1 VKSSFNY
8 YLTDHSKT
16 LKEENTDAKQNNVMA
31 LAAAKWKTLDEEE
44 KAPYEKLAKEDA
56 ERKAR

>member
-1 VKSSFNY
+1 
-8 YLTDHSKT
+8 
-16 LKEENTDAKQNNVMA
+16 MA
-31 LAAAKWKTLDEEE
+31 LAQAKWKTLDEEE

>member
-1 VKSSFNY
+1 
-8 YLTDHSKT
+8 
-16 LKEENTDAKQNNVMA
+16 MA